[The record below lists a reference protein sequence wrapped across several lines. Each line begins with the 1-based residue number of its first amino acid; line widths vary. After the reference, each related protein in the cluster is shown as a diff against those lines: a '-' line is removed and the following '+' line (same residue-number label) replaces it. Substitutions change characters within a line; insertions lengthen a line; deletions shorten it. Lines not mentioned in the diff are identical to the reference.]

1 MLSLSGCKS
10 QQFNV
15 ASLSGTFDGAE
26 GREYKYSFGHK
37 YKHKYKYKY
46 SLGFYVSLE
55 LNPDGTCLLRKSFDL
70 ARIDCIGEWTVL
82 DNNFIEIKCN
92 NNPEVD
98 EVIKALM
105 AGGYIEGI
113 RMVKILNKNK
123 LKLGTTVLKR
133 KKRKK

>member
-1 MLSLSGCKS
+1 M
-10 QQFNV
+10 
-15 ASLSGTFDGAE
+15 
-26 GREYKYSFGHK
+26 
-37 YKHKYKYKY
+37 
-46 SLGFYVSLE
+46 
-55 LNPDGTCLLRKSFDL
+55 

>member
-1 MLSLSGCKS
+1 MRKIIAYSIILMLSLSGCKS

-15 ASLSGTFDGAE
+15 ASLSGTFDGAA
-26 GREYKYSFGHK
+26 GKEYKLKNPLHY
-37 YKHKYKYKY
+37 
-46 SLGFYVSLE
+46 YVLLE
-55 LNPDGTCLLRKSFDL
+55 LNPDGTCSLNKSFDL
-70 ARIDCIGEWTVL
+70 IRFSCDGEWTVL